1 MSEEASIQVNFTTPK
16 PLFPLDAAVLL
27 PQQILPLH
35 VFEERYTQMVSEALD
50 SAGQFA
56 MAVFQGN
63 RWKQEYHGC
72 PPIRPVVCVA
82 QIIQHEQLEDGRFN
96 IVLRG
101 VERVRILE
109 PEASELAEGK
119 LYRLRPIETARE
131 HPPEP
136 SEATSALLRAVRSGW
151 NELLRKSG
159 RSEPESQRM
168 PEDASFE
175 ELMNHVA
182 TFMDIPPHA
191 KQELLDEDDL
201 IVRAAHLEGHL
212 DEQLKFWRTLSR
224 FRKFSPDDPSV
235 N

>member
-1 MSEEASIQVNFTTPK
+1 MRRVPI
-16 PLFPLDAAVLL
+16 FPLPETVFFPHVA
-27 PQQILPLH
+27 LPLH
-35 VFEERYTQMVSEALD
+35 LFEPRYRQMGEDASKGDGLLVVVLLKPGWKRDYEGTPPVHEMATL
-50 SAGQFA
+50 GQL
-56 MAVFQGN
+56 V
-63 RWKQEYHGC
+63 E
-72 PPIRPVVCVA
+72 
-82 QIIQHEQLEDGRFN
+82 HEKLEDGRFN

-131 HPPEP
+131 HSPEP

-159 RSEPESQRM
+159 RSQRESQRV
-168 PEDASFE
+168 PEDASFD
-175 ELMNHVA
+175 ELVNHVA

-191 KQELLDEDDL
+191 KQELLNEDDL
-201 IVRAAHLEGHL
+201 IVRAARLEGHL
-212 DEQLKFWRTLSR
+212 DEQLKFWRALFR
-224 FRKFSPDDPSV
+224 FREFSPDDPSV

>member
-1 MSEEASIQVNFTTPK
+1 MPI
-16 PLFPLDAAVLL
+16 FPLPETVFFPHVA
-27 PQQILPLH
+27 LPLH
-35 VFEERYTQMVSEALD
+35 LFEPRYRQMGEDASKGDGLLVVVLLKPGWKRDYEGTPPVHEMATL
-50 SAGQFA
+50 GQL
-56 MAVFQGN
+56 V
-63 RWKQEYHGC
+63 E
-72 PPIRPVVCVA
+72 
-82 QIIQHEQLEDGRFN
+82 HEKLEDGRFN

-131 HPPEP
+131 HSPEP

-159 RSEPESQRM
+159 RSQRESQRV
-168 PEDASFE
+168 PEDASFD
-175 ELMNHVA
+175 ELVNHVA

-191 KQELLDEDDL
+191 KQELLNEDDL

-212 DEQLKFWRTLSR
+212 DEQLKFWRTLFR
-224 FRKFSPDDPSV
+224 FREFSPDDPSV

>member
-1 MSEEASIQVNFTTPK
+1 MPI
-16 PLFPLDAAVLL
+16 FPLPETVFF
-27 PQQILPLH
+27 PHVVLPLH
-35 VFEERYTQMVSEALD
+35 LFEPRYRQMGEDASKGDGLLVVVLLKPGWKRDYEGTPPVHEMATL
-50 SAGQFA
+50 GQL
-56 MAVFQGN
+56 V
-63 RWKQEYHGC
+63 E
-72 PPIRPVVCVA
+72 
-82 QIIQHEQLEDGRFN
+82 HEKLEDGRFN

-131 HPPEP
+131 HSPEP

-159 RSEPESQRM
+159 RSQRESQRV
-168 PEDASFE
+168 PEDASFD
-175 ELMNHVA
+175 ELVNHVA

-191 KQELLDEDDL
+191 KQELLNEDDL
-201 IVRAAHLEGHL
+201 IVRAARLEGHL
-212 DEQLKFWRTLSR
+212 DEQLKFWRALFR
-224 FRKFSPDDPSV
+224 FRKFSLDDPSV